1 MKICQFD
8 IFSLLFPNLCHT
20 DTMNVKIDSGT
31 PPKRQP
37 IKVKPKKETIVNRL
51 TCATLDGVNARVIEV
66 EATFTKGLPGFA
78 VVGLASNDIQESKE
92 RTKSALLTNDFVFPP
107 LKITVNLS
115 PSDLKK
121 SGTHFDLSLALLI
134 ALNKTAIDEEGLFV
148 FGELGLDGKIKTSSM
163 LFPLVLSLK
172 EKGLIKR
179 AIVPKE
185 SIVYLSHISGVDF
198 IAVETLSEAIDI
210 VKSKNFKAN
219 VQAFSYEAE
228 SFTVENVPYYFER
241 KYENDFLDVKGQS
254 VAKRASLIAAA
265 GMHNF
270 LMEGNPG
277 CGKSMIAK
285 RIKDILPPLFEEEIL
300 SIAKHQFL
308 DGVTPS
314 FSALRPIRS
323 PHHTATSASVFGG
336 GSSTAKIGEVAL
348 AHKGILFF
356 DELPH
361 FSKSVL
367 EALREPLQ
375 DKKVHI
381 ARVNAKIEY
390 EADIMFVAAQNP
402 CPCGNLLS
410 KMKSCRCSEVE
421 IKRYQNKL
429 SDPFLDRIDLFV
441 VMQEVSSEDKGDMTS
456 SQMHEDV
463 IEAFKMQ
470 KDRGQIRLNGKLT
483 EEEVE
488 RYCRLDQEALKILES
503 AIGKFG
509 LSHRSIASVKKIGR
523 TIADL
528 HRHTNIEKSDILEA
542 LSYRRRK

>member
-1 MKICQFD
+1 MNAT
-8 IFSLLFPNLCHT
+8 SNSGNL
-20 DTMNVKIDSGT
+20 
-31 PPKRQP
+31 PPQNQT
-37 IKVKPKKETIVNRL
+37 IKVKTVKQKEKKQAIVNRL
-51 TCATLDGVNARVIEV
+51 TCATLEGVNAKVIEV

-78 VVGLASNDIQESKE
+78 VVGLASSDIQEAKE
-92 RTKSALLTNDFVFPP
+92 RTKSALLTNEFVFPP
-107 LKITVNLS
+107 LKITINLS

-121 SGTHFDLSLALLI
+121 NGTHLDLSMALLI
-134 ALNKTAIDEEGLFV
+134 ALNKTSIEEEGLFV
-148 FGELGLDGKIKTSSM
+148 FGELGLDGKVKTSSM
-163 LFPLVLSLK
+163 LFPIVLSLK
-172 EKGLIKR
+172 EQGVIKR

-185 SIVYLSHISGVDF
+185 SITYLSHISGVDF
-198 IAVETLSEAIDI
+198 IAVETLNEAMQI
-210 VKSKNFKAN
+210 VKNKDFKAN
-219 VQAFSYEAE
+219 VEAFSYDSE
-228 SFTVENVPYYFER
+228 SFKIDNIPYYFER
-241 KYENDFLDVKGQS
+241 NYESDFLDVKGQS
-254 VAKRASLIAAA
+254 IAKRASLIAAA

-285 RIKDILPPLFEEEIL
+285 RIKDILPPLYEEEIL

-308 DGVTPS
+308 DGVTPD
-314 FSALRPIRS
+314 FKALRPIRA
-323 PHHTATSASVFGG
+323 PHHTATSASIFGG
-336 GSSTAKIGEVAL
+336 GSSAAKIGEVAL
-348 AHKGILFF
+348 ANKGILFF

-361 FSKSVL
+361 FSKNIL

-375 DKKVHI
+375 DRKVHI

-410 KMKSCRCSEVE
+410 KTKACRCTEVE

-441 VMQEVSSEDKGDMTS
+441 VMQEVQSVDKGDITS
-456 SQMHEDV
+456 RQMHEEV
-463 IEAFKMQ
+463 VKAFKMQ
-470 KDRGQIRLNGKLT
+470 KERGQKHLNGKLN
-483 EEEVE
+483 EEEIE
-488 RYCRLDQEALKILES
+488 KYCVLDDASIKIMEG

-528 HRHTNIEKSDILEA
+528 NLHEMIEKSDILEA